1 MIKGALEKQCAN
13 LSLSLKDIHLSY
25 EVNPELALLTHFE
38 NMGYIGSYNEGFT
51 ILTVLKALMLDKLTK
66 HNTFNDRNDA
76 CCRYLEAQLTILK
89 DKTDELIRSIAYTNK
104 KSFLKNI
111 QEISAQDFIVNEHPN
126 LSIECCEALFDAI
139 DTHVFIR
146 LAKKIAED
154 PYTFRKGWPDLT
166 IVKGKDVQFIEVK
179 TTDKLHKSQLTT
191 IPEMKKIL
199 PYPFYVYRIL
209 K

>member
-1 MIKGALEKQCAN
+1 MIKGSLAKQCES
-13 LSLSLKDIHLSY
+13 LSLDLKDIHISY
-25 EVNPELALLTHFE
+25 EVNPELALLAHFE
-38 NMGYIGSYNEGFT
+38 NMGYVGSYNEGVT

-66 HNTFNDRNDA
+66 YNTFNDRNDA

-89 DKTDELIRSIAYTNK
+89 EKTDELISSIAYTDK

-111 QEISAQDFIVNEHPN
+111 KEIAAQNFIVNEHPD
-126 LSIECCEALFDAI
+126 LSIECCESLFDAI

-166 IVKGKDVQFIEVK
+166 IVKGEDVQFIEVK
-179 TTDKLHKSQLTT
+179 TTDKLHKSQLKT

-199 PYPFYVYRIL
+199 PYPFLVYRVL